1 MISIMA
7 FTPLFVERLKQ
18 RKSTFL
24 TT

>member
-7 FTPLFVERLKQ
+7 FTPLFVERLKLH
-18 RKSTFL
+18 KSTIL